1 MFTEKAFA
9 MYPEYQKFYLFD
21 YLKESNDVDPAVL
34 HYLKYELDKK
44 IYYFGEHFRYPVEGG
59 PWLTRRMRLALK
71 RCLISTV
78 GIMRKNHPSIDRS
91 ILSNAYFSINRELER
106 LGFAV
111 HCPVWG
117 IRNLDHIYPDRH
129 LAGAAFRIERKF
141 TKEDYRTLIEKPFI
155 EEIHRFKELLAGSIS
170 RKRMSALCV
179 PNDLSFFHRVSIDV
193 FKEAHLPTFLFLH
206 GLPGRYNDIDDNRTD
221 YLVVWGP
228 RIKELYVK
236 AGVDESKILISGHP
250 FYQRFSQEELQF
262 DLGDVLVLD
271 KPQSGAP
278 ITSDAVILSDRGNSI
293 IYLMMVQRV
302 LKGLGVTSVRLRP
315 HPSASSAWYLKFV
328 EGSFFRLDPFPLEQS
343 LRRATLVIGPT
354 SSVLLEAMYYGTNYV
369 LFEPSKEDRDL
380 VNYHLVPPFDGSDA
394 RIPLARDE
402 KELESLLKNKIRI
415 DCSAWHDYIQTPF
428 SIDFMKQLV

>member
-1 MFTEKAFA
+1 

-21 YLKESNDVDPAVL
+21 YLKESNDVDPTVL
-34 HYLKYELDKK
+34 HHLKYELDKK

-59 PWLTRRMRLALK
+59 PQLAPYMRMALK
-71 RCLISTV
+71 RCLISTM
-78 GIMRKNHPSIDRS
+78 GIMRKNRQSIGGS

-106 LGFAV
+106 LGFRV
-111 HCPVWG
+111 HCPSWS
-117 IRNLDHIYPDRH
+117 IRNLDNIYPDKD
-129 LAGAAFRIERKF
+129 LARAVFRIERQF
-141 TKEDYRTLIEKPFI
+141 TKGDYRQLIDKPFI

-236 AGVDESKILISGHP
+236 AGVDESKVLISGHSL
-250 FYQRFSQEELQF
+250 YQRFSQEELQF

-271 KPQSGAP
+271 KPQSAAP
-278 ITSDAVILSDRGNSI
+278 FTSDAVILSDRGNSI

-302 LKGLGVTSVRLRP
+302 LKRLGVTSVRLRP
-315 HPSASSAWYLKFV
+315 HPSASGAWYLKFV
-328 EGSFFRLDPFPLEQS
+328 EGSFFRLDPLPFEQS

-369 LFEPSKEDRDL
+369 LFEPSKDDRDL

-402 KELESLLKNKIRI
+402 KELEYLLKNKTRI

-428 SIDFMKQLV
+428 SIDFMRRLV